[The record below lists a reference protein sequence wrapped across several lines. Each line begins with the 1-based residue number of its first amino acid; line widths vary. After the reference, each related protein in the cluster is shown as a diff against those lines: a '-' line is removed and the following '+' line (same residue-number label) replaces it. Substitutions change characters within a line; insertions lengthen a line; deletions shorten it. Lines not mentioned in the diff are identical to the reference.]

1 MKKSISVLAAFAFL
15 ATSAFAAEITA
26 GNYAEKNY
34 SISRDIQSKKE
45 CKDNDG
51 TWIGDDGVCAF
62 RSDNTVKITKSGSVY
77 TVAIDTISG
86 GNGHA
91 CTFEEKA
98 VLSADKKT
106 LTSKV
111 QVTDYSNDTQ
121 STCTVTVKAKS
132 GVFTDYLTVAA
143 TANCRQEYCGA
154 NAYGLDIAKAKKV
167 K

>member
-15 ATSAFAAEITA
+15 GTSAFAAEIST
-26 GNYAEKNY
+26 GSYAEKNY
-34 SISRDIQSKKE
+34 SIARDIESKKE

-51 TWIGDDGVCAF
+51 TWIGEDGVCAF
-62 RSDNTVKITKSGSVY
+62 RSDNTVKITKSGAVY

-106 LTSKV
+106 LVSKV
-111 QVTDYSNDTQ
+111 KVTDYNTDTQ
-121 STCTVTVKAKS
+121 SICTVTVKAKS
-132 GVFTDYLTVAA
+132 GVFTDYLTVVAS
-143 TANCRQEYCGA
+143 ANCRQEYCGA